1 MERGK
6 VDMRRGEVD
15 EIWKCG
21 WEGIGRVGRGN
32 VDGKGLGRWVGEMW
46 MGRDREGG

>member
-1 MERGK
+1 
-6 VDMRRGEVD
+6 MRRGEVD

-32 VDGKGLGRWVGEMW
+32 VDGKG
-46 MGRDREGG
+46 